1 MSKCRYHD
9 LLFDGAKLR
18 RFLQPHNTF
27 SVLFPYHVY
36 GISLIFVDN
45 CKKNRTFA
53 LKIRTMAI
61 DSAIFRRSE
70 LLLGNEAMDRIA
82 QKRVII
88 FGVGGVGSWCAESL
102 VRSGIHHL
110 TIVDSDCVSVTN
122 INRQLMATTNTVGQ
136 PKVEVL
142 KERLLSINPQAEI
155 TALQKIFSEE
165 SASEFCLEDYDYII
179 DAIDSLKDKAALILL
194 ACKTKAKFFSSMG
207 AALKLD
213 PTRIKVTEFWKVQ
226 GDPLARAIRK
236 KFKHYGQFPE
246 KKFQV
251 VYSDELLDN
260 LGCPP
265 DDEEVPSTFNKPQ
278 TNGSLAHITAIFGFT
293 LAGLVISDAGQRA
306 STDR

>member
-1 MSKCRYHD
+1 
-9 LLFDGAKLR
+9 
-18 RFLQPHNTF
+18 
-27 SVLFPYHVY
+27 
-36 GISLIFVDN
+36 
-45 CKKNRTFA
+45 
-53 LKIRTMAI
+53 MAI

-110 TIVDSDCVSVTN
+110 TIVDSDCVCVTN
-122 INRQLMATTNTVGQ
+122 INRQLMATTKTVGQ
-136 PKVEVL
+136 VKVDAL
-142 KERLLSINPQAEI
+142 KERLLSINPKAEI
-155 TALQKIFSEE
+155 TALQQIFSEE
-165 SASEFCLEDYDYII
+165 TAESFELDTYDYII

-194 ACKTKAKFFSSMG
+194 ACKTKARLFSSMG

-236 KFKHYGQFPE
+236 KFKHQGQFPDR
-246 KKFQV
+246 KFQV
-251 VYSDELLDN
+251 VYSDELLEN
-260 LGCPP
+260 KGCPP
-265 DDEEVPSTFNKPQ
+265 DTDETPSLFNKPQ

-293 LAGLVISDAGQRA
+293 LAGLVIQDAI
-306 STDR
+306 TI